1 MPTGSTT
8 GVLPAV
14 IQGGMGVGVSGWRLA
29 RAVARTGQ
37 LGVVSGVA
45 LDAQLARRLQLGD
58 PDGDMRRALDHFP
71 DQGTV
76 TRIMDRYFVPGGI
89 PTGRPFRPVPR
100 LGLRPNRARDEL
112 TVAGNFVEV
121 WLAKEGHDGPVGV
134 NYMEKIQLAT
144 QPAAYGAMLAGVDH
158 VLMGAG
164 IPGEIPGLLDA
175 LSTHST
181 TELTVAVEGS
191 QERHTVAFDP
201 TGLAGPAPRNL
212 VRPRFLA
219 IVASTVLARYLH
231 RSSATR
237 PDGFVLETHRAGGH
251 SAPPRRREPLND
263 EGEPVYGPRD
273 AIDIAK
279 VAALGPPF
287 WLAGGQATPRG
298 LAAAK
303 DEGAAGVQV
312 GTVFALAR
320 ESGLTPGLRQG
331 LLTRGAAG
339 TLRVR
344 NDPLASPTGFPF
356 KVARVPDTLSDEEE
370 FALRPR
376 LCDLGF
382 LRTPFRKDNGTIGYR
397 CPAEPVDAYVR
408 KGGAKEDTDGRRC
421 LCNALTA
428 NVGLQ
433 QHRPSGYVEPPLLT
447 LGQDLD
453 FLPDLL
459 RHAGPD
465 FSAADVVD
473 YLLPKQETHARTFL
487 VE

>member
-58 PDGDMRRALDHFP
+58 PDGDMRRALAHFP
-71 DQGTV
+71 DQGV
-76 TRIMDRYFVPGGI
+76 VSRILDRYFVPGGI
-89 PTGRPFRPVPR
+89 PDGSPFRPVPR
-100 LGLRPNRARDEL
+100 LGLRPHRARDEL

-164 IPGEIPGLLDA
+164 IPREIPGLLDA
-175 LSTHST
+175 LSTHSA
-181 TELTVAVEGS
+181 TELAVAVEGS
-191 QERHTVAFDP
+191 QERHTVTFDP
-201 TGLAGPAPRNL
+201 TGLAGPAPERL
-212 VRPRFLA
+212 LRPRFLA
-219 IVASTVLARYLH
+219 IIASTVLAQYLH
-231 RSSATR
+231 RSPATR

-251 SAPPRRREPLND
+251 SAPPRRRNGLSE

-273 AIDIAK
+273 AIDVAK
-279 VAALGPPF
+279 VAALGLPF
-287 WLAGGQATPRG
+287 WLAGGQATPGGLTAARG
-298 LAAAK
+298 
-303 DEGAAGVQV
+303 EGAAGVQA

-320 ESGLTPGLRQG
+320 ESGLTADLRRN
-331 LLTRGAAG
+331 LLAQGAAG

-356 KVARVPDTLSDEEE
+356 KVARVPDTLSEEGE

-376 LCDLGF
+376 LCDLGY

-408 KGGAKEDTDGRRC
+408 KGGEKEETDGRRC

-428 NVGLQ
+428 NVGLHQ
-433 QHRPSGYVEPPLLT
+433 NRPGGYVEPPLLT

-459 RHAGPD
+459 RHVGTD

-473 YLLPKQETHARTFL
+473 YLLSKEEGRPRTPL
-487 VE
+487 G